1 MEKINWKVEGMTCSN
16 CALTISK
23 YLENRDLKEVKLNVI
38 SGALSFEIP
47 DTDLLP
53 EVKAGIQSLGYQVIE
68 GDHIKM
74 TSIGLLGNNQR
85 RFLFT
90 LPFTLL
96 LSLHML
102 IPGMHLHFM
111 MQPVVQ
117 MLICLPVFLIGLYY
131 FGRSAWKSI
140 RNGMPNMNLLISI
153 GAIASFTYSLAGMML
168 QLGADFLFFETTAAI
183 INLVFLGNYLEDAA
197 VSSTQRALKK
207 LAGSQKVMANMIAF
221 DGDHKEQIFEIENS
235 QLKKGDLVLIR
246 EGEKVPADCK
256 ILWGSC
262 AANESI
268 ITGESLP
275 VDKNPKDKLIG
286 GSILAQGTVKAQV
299 TAAGNET
306 ILSGILQMISKA
318 QSEKPPVQKMAD
330 RISAIF
336 VPVVMVLAMC
346 TFLLNIFLLDLD
358 MGNSIMR
365 AVAVLVI
372 ACPCAMGLATPAGIA
387 VGMGRAAR
395 NGILF
400 RKPSALESFK
410 KINRVVFDKTGTLTT
425 GKFKITTFHSKIKEE
440 DFKRIA
446 FSLEKYSGHPLGK
459 AITAQWMTK
468 EPIHWKTVSE
478 QKGIGIS
485 AVDAEGNLF
494 MAGSSKILNENIL
507 GSEHNVYITKN
518 NELLGWMDLE
528 DEIRPEAES
537 VIQWLKKRNIKTML
551 LSGDKREKCEAVAK
565 RLGIDEVIAE
575 QMPEDKLK
583 KVRSLTLEAPTAM
596 VGDGINDA
604 PALAQSTLG
613 ISISEASDIAVQHAD
628 VILMSGGLRKLPLAM
643 GLGRHTYRTIRQ
655 NLFWAFFYNIV
666 AIPIAAIGLLT
677 PGLAALAMGF
687 SDVILAANSMRL
699 FIKKVA

>member
-1 MEKINWKVEGMTCSN
+1 MEKVNWKVEGMTCSN
-16 CALTISK
+16 CALTISR
-23 YLENRDLKEVKLNVI
+23 YLENRNLKEVKLNVI
-38 SGALSFEIP
+38 TGALSFEIP
-47 DTDLLP
+47 DRQSLP
-53 EVKAGIQSLGYQVIE
+53 EVKSGIQALGYQINE
-68 GDHIKM
+68 GNETKAAPV
-74 TSIGLLGNNQR
+74 GLLGNNQR

-102 IPGMHLHFM
+102 PGMHFHWL
-111 MQPVVQ
+111 MQPLIQ
-117 MLICLPVFLIGLYY
+117 MLICLPVFLIGLYF

-140 RNGMPNMNLLISI
+140 RNGMPNMNTLISI
-153 GAIASFTYSLAGMML
+153 GAIASFTYSLAGML
-168 QLGADFLFFETTAAI
+168 LDLGADYLFFETTAAI
-183 INLVFLGNYLEDAA
+183 INLVFLGNYLEEAA
-197 VSSTQRALKK
+197 VSSTQTALKK
-207 LAGSQKVMANMIAF
+207 LAGTQKVMANMIAF
-221 DGDHKEQIFEIENS
+221 DGDHKEQIFTIDNS
-235 QLKKGDLVLIR
+235 QLKGGDLVLIR

-275 VDKNPKDKLIG
+275 VDKHPKDKLIG
-286 GSILAQGTVKAQV
+286 GSILSQGTVKAQV
-299 TAAGNET
+299 TAAGEQT

-336 VPVVMVLAMC
+336 VPVVILLAISA
-346 TFLLNIFLLDLD
+346 FLLNLFGFDLD
-358 MGNSIMR
+358 AGASIMR

-400 RKPSALESFK
+400 RKPSALESFQ
-410 KINRVVFDKTGTLTT
+410 KISRVVFDKTGTLTT
-425 GKFKITTFHSKIKEE
+425 GKFNITSFHSDIREE
-440 DFKRIA
+440 DFKRIV

-459 AITAQWMTK
+459 SIAGEWTSK
-468 EPIHWKTVSE
+468 EPIRWKSVSE
-478 QKGIGIS
+478 KKGIGIIAEDS
-485 AVDAEGNLF
+485 EGNLF
-494 MAGSSKILNENIL
+494 MAGSSKILDASI
-507 GSEHNVYITKN
+507 SERLHNVYITKN
-518 NELLGWMDLE
+518 GVLIGWIDLE
-528 DEIRPEAES
+528 DEIRPEAGS
-537 VIQWLKKRNIKTML
+537 VIQWLKKRKITTVM
-551 LSGDKREKCEAVAK
+551 LSGDKLEKCEAVAK

-575 QMPEDKLK
+575 QLPEEKMQKIRLMA
-583 KVRSLTLEAPTAM
+583 SEAPTAM

-628 VILMSGGLRKLPLAM
+628 VILMSGGLRNLPMAM
-643 GLGRHTYRTIRQ
+643 GLGRHTYLTIRQ
-655 NLFWAFFYNIV
+655 NLFWAFFYNII
-666 AIPIAAIGLLT
+666 AIPVAAMGLLT

-687 SDVILAANSMRL
+687 SDVILAANSIRL
-699 FIKKVA
+699 FVKKVA